1 MNFDSS
7 DFRKALELAGKY
19 CVREEGVS
27 PGSPLV
33 VRRTA
38 AEEEKEA
45 AMAFI
50 RLCLS
55 YEGQLRA
62 SKDLNFG
69 LSARR
74 DVLEEQ
80 IAAMAEDTAV
90 DTLGF
95 GQIVLGDDLDIEL
108 DRKALLDMV
117 DKARPLR
124 YFPMELMNIMS
135 EELEQYFSDTIT
147 EEMVIDHLESR
158 VGLYLE
164 EGGSP

>member
-50 RLCLS
+50 RL
-55 YEGQLRA
+55 
-62 SKDLNFG
+62 
-69 LSARR
+69 
-74 DVLEEQ
+74 
-80 IAAMAEDTAV
+80 
-90 DTLGF
+90 
-95 GQIVLGDDLDIEL
+95 
-108 DRKALLDMV
+108 
-117 DKARPLR
+117 
-124 YFPMELMNIMS
+124 
-135 EELEQYFSDTIT
+135 
-147 EEMVIDHLESR
+147 
-158 VGLYLE
+158 
-164 EGGSP
+164 